1 MQLIVLLLLLSALGG
16 KGDLAKSVAPV
27 LNLLGDGKVFGDV
40 NSQAR
45 DSFDKNL
52 LGNLSGDKNS
62 LGGELLGGLG
72 ANGVGDGLIEKLL
85 GSALGGALDGAFD
98 GAFDGAGNSSGG
110 LNGLGVAGDII
121 KTLTATSS
129 IKPEK
134 DCVGGEKSGASNKKE
149 YPLQDVKG
157 IADQKILCALSNY
170 VALGC

>member
-40 NSQAR
+40 NSQAC

-62 LGGELLGGLG
+62 RGGELLGGLG
-72 ANGVGDGLIEKLL
+72 ANGVGDGLLEKLL
-85 GSALGGALDGAFD
+85 GSALGGALGGAL
-98 GAFDGAGNSSGG
+98 DGAGNSSGG

-121 KTLTATSS
+121 KTLTATST

>member
-40 NSQAR
+40 NSQAC

-72 ANGVGDGLIEKLL
+72 ANGVGDGLLEKFL
-85 GSALGGALDGAFD
+85 GSALGGALGGAL
-98 GAFDGAGNSSGG
+98 DGAGNSSGG

-121 KTLTATSS
+121 KTLTSTSS

>member
-27 LNLLGDGKVFGDV
+27 LSLLGDGKVFGDV
-40 NSQAR
+40 NSQVC

-85 GSALGGALDGAFD
+85 GSALGGALDGA
-98 GAFDGAGNSSGG
+98 GNSSGG

-134 DCVGGEKSGASNKKE
+134 DCVGGKKCGASDKKE

>member
-1 MQLIVLLLLLSALGG
+1 MKGERNMQLIVLLLLLSALGG

-40 NSQAR
+40 NSQAC

-62 LGGELLGGLG
+62 LGGLG

-85 GSALGGALDGAFD
+85 SSALGGAFD

-134 DCVGGEKSGASNKKE
+134 DCAGGEKSGASNKKE

>member
-40 NSQAR
+40 NSQVC

-72 ANGVGDGLIEKLL
+72 ANGVGDGLLEKLL
-85 GSALGGALDGAFD
+85 GSALGGALGGAFD
-98 GAFDGAGNSSGG
+98 GASNSSGG

-121 KTLTATSS
+121 KTLTATST

>member
-40 NSQAR
+40 NSQEC

-85 GSALGGALDGAFD
+85 GSALGGALGGTLDGAS
-98 GAFDGAGNSSGG
+98 NSSGG

-134 DCVGGEKSGASNKKE
+134 DCAGGEKSGASDKKE